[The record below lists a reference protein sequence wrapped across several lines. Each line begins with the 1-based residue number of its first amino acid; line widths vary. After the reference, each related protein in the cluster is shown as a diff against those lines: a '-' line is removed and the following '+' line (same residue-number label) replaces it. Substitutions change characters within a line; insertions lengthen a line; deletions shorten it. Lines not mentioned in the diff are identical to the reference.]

1 MAAKTIQSN
10 MYERTFT
17 SFGGPDIVP
26 IFNNKVIG
34 ECQAITYS
42 IRREKAPVYTF
53 GSADPRSYARG
64 KRGIAGSVVFVQ
76 FDRHALLEEM
86 SGVRQGEAGDGVDKT
101 RRFST
106 VGEDG
111 GAAFGPADEV
121 AYEDQGIVLPAAARV
136 DGILGVSTWGNDMS
150 AAIGKTGA
158 MADFR
163 TLLGA
168 SYTRVKPWYS
178 DQLPAFHI
186 TITMANEQG
195 QAASMR
201 ILYAEIL
208 NEGVGMSVD
217 DTVIEQAMTFVA
229 RRIIPLRSIDNTAIT
244 PVSTAS

>member
-1 MAAKTIQSN
+1 MAGAATQSAL
-10 MYERTFT
+10 YERTFT

-26 IFNNKVIG
+26 IFNNRVIG

-76 FDRHALLEEM
+76 FDRHALIEELQN
-86 SGVRQGEAGDGVDKT
+86 VRTGQ
-101 RRFST
+101 
-106 VGEDG
+106 
-111 GAAFGPADEV
+111 GPAVTRDIPGTNGQFV
-121 AYEDQGIVLPAAARV
+121 DDYSNQGVVLPASNYENSV
-136 DGILGVSTWGNDMS
+136 LGVDTWGHSMTSMLSQAGAGAYDNFTDLLQ
-150 AAIGKTGA
+150 AAYVR
-158 MADFR
+158 R
-163 TLLGA
+163 T
-168 SYTRVKPWYS
+168 PWYS

-186 TITMANEQG
+186 TLTMANEQG

-229 RRIIPLRSIDNTAIT
+229 RRIIPIKSATD
-244 PVSTAS
+244 ASFDFGAQNIPIA

>member
-1 MAAKTIQSN
+1 MAQTQQQ

-42 IRREKAPVYTF
+42 IRREKAPIYTF

-64 KRGIAGSVVFVQ
+64 KRGIAGSVVFAQ
-76 FDRHALLEEM
+76 FDRHALLEELQAI
-86 SGVRQGEAGDGVDKT
+86 RK
-101 RRFST
+101 
-106 VGEDG
+106 
-111 GAAFGPADEV
+111 GAASGTTKRKLFETDQETENS
-121 AYEDQGIVLPAAARV
+121 AYSDQGIILPGANAENS
-136 DGILGVSTWGNDMS
+136 ILGVDTWGHNMS
-150 AAIGKTGA
+150 SMIGTGGSYL
-158 MADFR
+158 DFEQLLNQTFHR
-163 TLLGA
+163 T
-168 SYTRVKPWYS
+168 KPWYA

-186 TITMANEQG
+186 TLTMANEQG

-217 DTVIEQAMTFVA
+217 DTVVEQAMTFVA
-229 RRIIPLRSIDNTAIT
+229 RKIIPIRA
-244 PVSTAS
+244 ASSEFQPQTS